1 MKFLYQISLFFYSL
15 LVKIASL
22 FNHKAK
28 LWVKGRKNTFA
39 YLKTHLSPDDEI
51 CWFHCASLGEFEQ
64 GKPLM
69 EKIKQTH
76 PHKKILV
83 TFFSPSGYEY
93 RKNSPLADFVCYLPN
108 DNAKNARK
116 FIRLVR
122 PKQAYFVKY
131 EFWYFYLKELYN
143 TNIPTYLIA
152 GVFRPNQPFFKWYGA
167 FHQQMLGFFTHFFLQ
182 NKASEELLQGI
193 GFTNTTTSGDTRID
207 QVFDNSQSPKQLSLI
222 ERFTQNNPTIILGS
236 SWEKEEEIISEYIAT
251 TDKKFQYIIAP
262 HDISKSHIEHL
273 KNMLTV
279 PYLLYSEATSEN
291 ILNHSILIIDNIGM
305 LANCYQYTDI
315 AFIGGGFS
323 GALHNVL
330 EPAAFGNAILF
341 GDKINKFHEAQAL
354 IDAYAAFSISSLDD
368 FIAVVNHLMMKENME
383 NTQNA
388 AKKYVVENVG
398 ATDRIWEEI
407 AIY

>member
-93 RKNSPLADFVCYLPN
+93 RKNSPLVDFVCYLPN

-236 SWEKEEEIISEYIAT
+236 SWEKEEEIISEYITT

-279 PYLLYSEATSEN
+279 PYLLYSEATLEN

-398 ATDRIWEEI
+398 ATDRIWKNLM
-407 AIY
+407 

>member
-236 SWEKEEEIISEYIAT
+236 SWEKEEEIISEYITT

-279 PYLLYSEATSEN
+279 PYLLYSEATLEN

-388 AKKYVVENVG
+388 AKKYIVENVG

>member
-167 FHQQMLGFFTHFFLQ
+167 FHKQMLGFFTHFFLQ

-236 SWEKEEEIISEYIAT
+236 SWEKEEEIISEYITT

-279 PYLLYSEATSEN
+279 PYLLYSEATLEN

-368 FIAVVNHLMMKENME
+368 FIAVVNHLMMNR
-383 NTQNA
+383 
-388 AKKYVVENVG
+388 V
-398 ATDRIWEEI
+398 
-407 AIY
+407 

>member
-76 PHKKILV
+76 SHKKILV

-341 GDKINKFHEAQAL
+341 GDKIKKFHEAQAL

-388 AKKYVVENVG
+388 AKKYIVENVG

>member
-167 FHQQMLGFFTHFFLQ
+167 FHKQMLGFFTHFFLQ

-236 SWEKEEEIISEYIAT
+236 SWEKEEEIISEYITT

-279 PYLLYSEATSEN
+279 PYLLYSEATLEN

-388 AKKYVVENVG
+388 AKKYIVENVG

>member
-1 MKFLYQISLFFYSL
+1 M
-15 LVKIASL
+15 
-22 FNHKAK
+22 
-28 LWVKGRKNTFA
+28 
-39 YLKTHLSPDDEI
+39 
-51 CWFHCASLGEFEQ
+51 
-64 GKPLM
+64 
-69 EKIKQTH
+69 
-76 PHKKILV
+76 
-83 TFFSPSGYEY
+83 
-93 RKNSPLADFVCYLPN
+93 PN

-388 AKKYVVENVG
+388 AKKYIVENVG

>member
-1 MKFLYQISLFFYSL
+1 MY
-15 LVKIASL
+15 
-22 FNHKAK
+22 
-28 LWVKGRKNTFA
+28 
-39 YLKTHLSPDDEI
+39 
-51 CWFHCASLGEFEQ
+51 
-64 GKPLM
+64 
-69 EKIKQTH
+69 IK
-76 PHKKILV
+76 
-83 TFFSPSGYEY
+83 
-93 RKNSPLADFVCYLPN
+93 
-108 DNAKNARK
+108 
-116 FIRLVR
+116 
-122 PKQAYFVKY
+122 
-131 EFWYFYLKELYN
+131 FWYFYLKELYN

-273 KNMLTV
+273 KNMQTV

-388 AKKYVVENVG
+388 AKKYIVENVG